1 MRRISRI
8 KAVLINYNSGLTIVF
23 NGMLNRIR
31 AVVEKFTSILAS
43 LLVKFGFKAECLSVM
58 GLIVAVLSALMYNV
72 RGGLGLYTASILV
85 LVSGF
90 LDMLDGAVAR
100 ATGTADRLG
109 SFLDSTIDRFSDS
122 AIIGGLMLSGRVSIE
137 PGVVSLVGSLLTS
150 YVRAKAE
157 SLGLEMSG
165 VGLIERGERILIIAL
180 SGLLNVIEIGIWV
193 LAILSLVTIIQRI
206 VYAYRRLR

>member
-1 MRRISRI
+1 MLRCVGDV
-8 KAVLINYNSGLTIVF
+8 KAVLNYNSGLTILF

-31 AVVEKFTSILAS
+31 VVVERFTSILAG
-43 LLVKFGFKAECLSVM
+43 LLVKFGFKAEYLSFM
-58 GLIVAVLSALMYNV
+58 GLTVAVLGALMYGV
-72 RGGLGLYTASILV
+72 RGGLYVASILV
-85 LVSGF
+85 IVSGF
-90 LDMLDGAVAR
+90 FDMLDGAVAR
-100 ATGTADRLG
+100 AAGTADRLG

-122 AIIGGLMLSGRVSIE
+122 AIIGGLMLSGRVPIE
-137 PGVVSLVGSLLTS
+137 PGIVSLVGSLLTS

-193 LAILSLVTIIQRI
+193 LAILSLVTIIQRV
-206 VYAYRRLR
+206 VYVYRRLR

>member
-1 MRRISRI
+1 MLRHVGDV
-8 KAVLINYNSGLTIVF
+8 KAVLNYNSGLTIVF

-31 AVVEKFTSILAS
+31 AVVERFTSILAS
-43 LLVKFGFKAECLSVM
+43 LLVKFGFKAEYLSFM
-58 GLIVAVLSALMYNV
+58 GLTVAVLGALMYGV
-72 RGGLGLYTASILV
+72 RGGLGLYVASILV
-85 LVSGF
+85 IVSGF
-90 LDMLDGAVAR
+90 FDMLDGAVAR
-100 ATGTADRLG
+100 AAGTADRLG

-122 AIIGGLMLSGRVSIE
+122 AIIGGLMLSGRVPIE
-137 PGVVSLVGSLLTS
+137 PGIVSLVGSLLTS

-157 SLGLEMSG
+157 SLGLEISG

-206 VYAYRRLR
+206 VYVCRRLR

>member
-1 MRRISRI
+1 
-8 KAVLINYNSGLTIVF
+8 LTIVF

-31 AVVEKFTSILAS
+31 AVVEKFTSILAG

-58 GLIVAVLSALMYNV
+58 GLIVAVLSALMYSV
-72 RGGLGLYTASILV
+72 RGELGLYTASILV

-90 LDMLDGAVAR
+90 FDILDGAVAR
-100 ATGTADRLG
+100 AAGTADRLG

-206 VYAYRRLR
+206 VYVYRRLR

>member
-1 MRRISRI
+1 MLRCVGDV
-8 KAVLINYNSGLTIVF
+8 KAVLNYNSGLTILF

-31 AVVEKFTSILAS
+31 VVVERFTSILAG
-43 LLVKFGFKAECLSVM
+43 LLVKFGFKAEYLSFM
-58 GLIVAVLSALMYNV
+58 GLTVAVLGALMYGV
-72 RGGLGLYTASILV
+72 RGGLGLYVASILV
-85 LVSGF
+85 IVSGF
-90 LDMLDGAVAR
+90 FDMLDGAVAR
-100 ATGTADRLG
+100 AAGTADRLG

-122 AIIGGLMLSGRVSIE
+122 AIIGGLMLSGRVPIE
-137 PGVVSLVGSLLTS
+137 PGIVSLVGSLLTS

-193 LAILSLVTIIQRI
+193 LAILSLVTIIQRV
-206 VYAYRRLR
+206 VYVYRRLR

>member
-1 MRRISRI
+1 
-8 KAVLINYNSGLTIVF
+8 
-23 NGMLNRIR
+23 MLNRIR
-31 AVVEKFTSILAS
+31 VVVERFTSILVRP
-43 LLVKFGFKAECLSVM
+43 LVKFGFKAEYLSFM
-58 GLIVAVLSALMYNV
+58 GLIVAVLGALMYSV
-72 RGGLGLYTASILV
+72 RGELGLYTASILV
-85 LVSGF
+85 VLSGF
-90 LDMLDGAVAR
+90 FDMLDGAVAR
-100 ATGTADRLG
+100 AAGTADRLG

-137 PGVVSLVGSLLTS
+137 PGIISLVGSLLTS

-165 VGLIERGERILIIAL
+165 VGLIERGERILIIAI